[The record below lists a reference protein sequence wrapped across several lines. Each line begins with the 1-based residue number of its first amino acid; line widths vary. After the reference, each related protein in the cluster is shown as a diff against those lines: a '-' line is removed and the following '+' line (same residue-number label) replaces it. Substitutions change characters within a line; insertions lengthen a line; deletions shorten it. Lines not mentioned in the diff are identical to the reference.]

1 MPWYRSL
8 LCCMLLVMAGA
19 CTPAPPAAAPVSTS
33 VPTAALPAT
42 HLVSTPTPTL
52 LAAPPASIAVLVE
65 PAPVVE
71 MNPAQAAEPAI
82 CSPLALHSLAELPGI
97 VSDPYAPPRPG
108 REERH
113 HGVDFAFYRAVEPK
127 SILGEG
133 VQSVFSGVVA
143 LSLAGSF
150 PYGNVIIIETNPA
163 DLPSGLAALA
173 ALEPGDAL
181 YLLYAHLNSPPLA
194 ALGDPVAACQALGAA
209 GQSGNAAV
217 PHLHLETRIGPT
229 GTRFSGMQF
238 YDTRARAEDTENYVL
253 WRTSGVYQHFDPL
266 LILIEP

>member
-1 MPWYRSL
+1 MPWFRPL
-8 LCCMLLVMAGA
+8 LWSVLLVLVGA
-19 CTPAPPAAAPVSTS
+19 CTPAPPVAALVPTS
-33 VPTAALPAT
+33 SPTAAPTAT
-42 HLVSTPTPTL
+42 PHFSTPTPTL
-52 LAAPPASIAVLVE
+52 LIAPPASIAVQVE
-65 PAPVVE
+65 PAPVLE
-71 MNPAQAAEPAI
+71 ILPTLATGPAI

-150 PYGNVIIIETNPA
+150 PYGNVIIIETSLDNLPA
-163 DLPSGLAALA
+163 GFTARAG
-173 ALEPGDAL
+173 LEPGEAL
-181 YLLYAHLNSPPLA
+181 YLLYAHLNGPPLA
-194 ALGDPVAACQALGAA
+194 ALGDTVAACQVLGAV

-217 PHLHLETRIGPT
+217 PHLHLESRKGPA

-238 YDTRARAEDTENYVL
+238 YDTRARAEDMENYVL

-266 LILIEP
+266 LILNEP